1 MRYGYLR
8 VSSDDQDV
16 NSQKQGV
23 EAFAKAKGWQI
34 SEYISDEGVSGG
46 KVPSK
51 RNLGPLL
58 KGLNKG
64 DNNHFVPVAA
74 LAVL

>member
-1 MRYGYLR
+1 MIYGYLR
-8 VSSDDQDV
+8 VSSDEQDV

-51 RNLGPLL
+51 RNLGFPRRLSC
-58 KGLNKG
+58 GSMIFSIISI
-64 DNNHFVPVAA
+64 DYQ
-74 LAVL
+74 